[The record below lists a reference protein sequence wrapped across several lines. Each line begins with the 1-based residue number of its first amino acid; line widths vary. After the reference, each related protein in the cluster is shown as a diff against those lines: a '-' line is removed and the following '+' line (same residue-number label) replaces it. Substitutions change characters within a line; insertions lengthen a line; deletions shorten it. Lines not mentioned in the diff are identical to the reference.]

1 MLSGKDI
8 KKAIDNATGTHWIT
22 DSSEGYG
29 KGSLVLKVSKGK
41 KATTAAWFVVA
52 TIGGKL
58 QRHKLG
64 DYPGMDA
71 KDARDAYREFD
82 LADPSA
88 ERPVSGGTVI
98 ELFQDYVATLADRGA
113 RSVDQLRRILITGQN
128 SVAGQLGSDRQ
139 ASEITPGDV
148 VQVLYNINAQ
158 GKKRMAD
165 ATRTAISAAFNWAIA
180 CRYDYTDK
188 RARDWG
194 ITANP
199 VAVVTKDRSAKVAR
213 DRNLTAA
220 ELRAVWRYEN
230 ALAGDALRLIIC
242 CGQRVLE
249 TLRIEGR
256 DVDLQARVWTQPAE
270 KTKGGTRSHAV
281 PLPDQAIPILQRL
294 IDQHGDGYLFPARGA
309 KNCPHISLT
318 SLNRATQRVPG
329 AEEFQ
334 ARDLRRTWKSR
345 AGDAG
350 IPRDMR
356 DRIQQHF
363 KGDTGSKFYDRYDYA
378 KEKREAMDSWQA
390 WLSSNVTDN
399 LQSEDS

>member
-1 MLSGKDI
+1 MLSNNDI
-8 KKAIDNATGTHWIT
+8 KKAVANATGTQWIT

-41 KATTAAWFVVA
+41 KCTTAAWFVVA
-52 TIGGKL
+52 TVGGKL

-64 DYPGMDA
+64 NLGELDA
-71 KDARDAYREFD
+71 KEAREAYREFD

-88 ERPVSGGTVI
+88 ERPLTGGTVG
-98 ELFQDYVATLADRGA
+98 ELFRDYIDTLVDKGA
-113 RSVDQLRRILITGQN
+113 RSADQLRRILLTGQ
-128 SVAGQLGSDRQ
+128 SAVASLLGSDRQ
-139 ASEITPGDV
+139 ASDVTPGDV
-148 VQVLYNINAQ
+148 VLILHQINAQ

-165 ATRTAISAAFNWAIA
+165 ATRTAINAAFNWAIA

-188 RARDWG
+188 RSRDWG
-194 ITANP
+194 ITTNP

-220 ELRAVWRYEN
+220 ELRSVWRYEN
-230 ALAGDALRLIIC
+230 ALAGDVLRLIIC

-256 DVDLQARVWTQPAE
+256 DVDLASAVWTQPAE
-270 KTKGGTRSHAV
+270 KTKGGTRAHAV
-281 PLPDQAIPILQRL
+281 PLPKQAVEILQRL
-294 IDQHGDGYLFPARGA
+294 IDQHGDGYLFPARGSKA
-309 KNCPHISLT
+309 CPHISLT

-329 AEEFQ
+329 AEPFQ

-378 KEKREAMDSWQA
+378 KEKREAMDSWES
-390 WLSSNVTDN
+390 WLDSNVTDN
-399 LQSEDS
+399 LHSDDS

>member
-1 MLSGKDI
+1 MLSNNDI
-8 KKAIDNATGTHWIT
+8 KKAVASATGTRWIT

-29 KGSLVLKVSKGK
+29 KGTLVLKVSAGK
-41 KATTAAWFVVA
+41 KGTTAAWFVVWTVA
-52 TIGGKL
+52 GKIN
-58 QRHKLG
+58 RHKIGNLG
-64 DYPGMDA
+64 DVLPNE
-71 KDARDAYREFD
+71 AREIYRNFD

-88 ERPVSGGTVI
+88 ERPTVGGTVQQ
-98 ELFQDYVATLADRGA
+98 LFTDYIDTLADRQA
-113 RSVDQLRRILITGQN
+113 RSVDQLRRILLTGQN
-128 SVAGQLGSDRQ
+128 AVAPLLGSEKQ
-139 ASEITPGDV
+139 AGDVTPGDV
-148 VQVLYNINAQ
+148 VLILHQINAQ

-165 ATRTAISAAFNWAIA
+165 ATRTAINAAFNWAIQS
-180 CRYDYTDK
+180 RYDYTDK

-194 ITANP
+194 ITTNP

-213 DRNLTAA
+213 DRNLTAP
-220 ELRAVWRYEN
+220 ELKAVWEYEN
-230 ALAGDALRLIIC
+230 LLAGDALRLIIC

-256 DVDLQARVWTQPAE
+256 DVDLAAKVWTQPAE

-281 PLPDQAIPILQRL
+281 PLPAAAIPILERL
-294 IDQHGDGYLFPARGA
+294 ISQYGDGYLFPARGA
-309 KNCPHISLT
+309 KTCPHISLT
-318 SLNRATQRVPG
+318 SLNRVTKRIPG

-390 WLSSNVTDN
+390 WLDSNVTGSLHSDN
-399 LQSEDS
+399 S

>member
-8 KKAIDNATGTHWIT
+8 KKAIDTATGTHWIT

-29 KGSLVLKVSKGK
+29 KGTLVLKVSKGK
-41 KATTAAWFVVA
+41 KATTAAWFVVWTVA
-52 TIGGKL
+52 GKL
-58 QRHKLG
+58 NRHKLG
-64 DYPGMDA
+64 DFPAMDA
-71 KDARDAYREFD
+71 KDARDAYRDFD

-88 ERPVSGGTVI
+88 ERPAVGGTVQ
-98 ELFQDYVATLADRGA
+98 ELFMDYVATLVDREA
-113 RSVDQLRRILITGQN
+113 RSADQLRRILLTGQN
-128 SVAGQLGSDRQ
+128 AVASLLGSDKQ
-139 ASEITPGDV
+139 ASEITPADV
-148 VQVLYNINAQ
+148 VLILYQINQQ

-165 ATRTAISAAFNWAIA
+165 ATRTAINAAFNWAIA

-188 RARDWG
+188 RSRDWG
-194 ITANP
+194 ITTNP

-213 DRNLTAA
+213 DRNLTAE
-220 ELRAVWRYEN
+220 ELKAVWNYEN

-249 TLRIEGR
+249 TLRIEGK
-256 DVDLQARVWTQPAE
+256 DVDLDNRTWTQPAQ

-281 PLPDQAIPILQRL
+281 PLPEQAVQLLRRL

-309 KNCPHISLT
+309 KACPHISLT

-390 WLSSNVTDN
+390 WLTSNVTGSLHSDN
-399 LQSEDS
+399 S

>member
-1 MLSGKDI
+1 MLSNNDI
-8 KKAIDNATGTHWIT
+8 KKAVANATGTQWIT

-29 KGSLVLKVSKGK
+29 KGSLVLKVTAGK
-41 KATTAAWFVVA
+41 KGTTAAWFIVWTVAGKLHRHKIGNLGDVVA
-52 TIGGKL
+52 SE
-58 QRHKLG
+58 
-64 DYPGMDA
+64 
-71 KDARDAYREFD
+71 AREIYREFD
-82 LADPSA
+82 LSDPAA
-88 ERPVSGGTVI
+88 EKPTTGGTVLD
-98 ELFQDYVATLADRGA
+98 LFSNYIDHLADRGA

-128 SVAGQLGSDRQ
+128 NVASQLGSERE
-139 ASEITPGDV
+139 ASTIKPDDV
-148 VQVLYNINAQ
+148 VVILYHVNAA

-165 ATRTAISAAFNWAIA
+165 AVRTAINAAFNWAIQS
-180 CRYDYTDK
+180 RFDYTDK

-194 ITANP
+194 ITTNP

-213 DRNLTAA
+213 DRNLKAE
-220 ELRAVWRYEN
+220 ELRAVWNYEN
-230 ALAGDALRLIIC
+230 ALAGDVMRLIIC

-256 DVDLQARVWTQPAE
+256 DVDLDARIWTQPAG

-281 PLPDQAIPILQRL
+281 PLPDQAVAILARL
-294 IDQHGDGYLFPARGA
+294 KEKHGDGYLFPAKGA
-309 KNCPHISLT
+309 KECPHISLT
-318 SLNRATQRVPG
+318 TLNRATQRVPG
-329 AEEFQ
+329 AEPFQ

-356 DRIQQHF
+356 DMIQQHF

-390 WLSSNVTDN
+390 WLDSNVTNN
-399 LQSEDS
+399 LHSDDS

>member
-1 MLSGKDI
+1 MLSNNDI
-8 KKAIDNATGTHWIT
+8 KKAVANATGTQWIT

-29 KGSLVLKVSKGK
+29 KGSLVLKVTAGK
-41 KATTAAWFVVA
+41 KGTTAAWFIVWTVAGKLNRHKIGNLGDVVA
-52 TIGGKL
+52 NE
-58 QRHKLG
+58 
-64 DYPGMDA
+64 
-71 KDARDAYREFD
+71 AREIYRNFD
-82 LADPSA
+82 LTDPSA
-88 ERPVSGGTVI
+88 ERPTVGGTVHD
-98 ELFQDYVATLADRGA
+98 LFTDYLATLADRQA
-113 RSVDQLRRILITGQN
+113 RSVDQLRRILLTGN
-128 SVAGQLGSDRQ
+128 NAVVNLLGSDRQ

-148 VQVLYNINAQ
+148 VLILHQINAE

-165 ATRTAISAAFNWAIA
+165 ATRTAINAAFNWAIQS
-180 CRYDYTDK
+180 RYDYTDK

-194 ITANP
+194 ITSNP

-220 ELRAVWRYEN
+220 ELRAVWQYEN

-256 DVDLQARVWTQPAE
+256 DVDLDARIWTQPAE
-270 KTKGGTRSHAV
+270 KTKGGTRSHAI
-281 PLPDQAIPILQRL
+281 PLPDQAVAILARL
-294 IDQHGDGYLFPARGA
+294 KEQHGDGYLFPARGA
-309 KNCPHISLT
+309 KDCPHISLMT
-318 SLNRATQRVPG
+318 LNRATHRVPG
-329 AEEFQ
+329 AEQFQ

-378 KEKREAMDSWQA
+378 KEKREAMDAWQA
-390 WLSSNVTDN
+390 WLNSNVTDN
-399 LQSEDS
+399 LHSDDS